1 MGFAVSHPWSRG
13 SIVSTDYLVV
23 ATADS
28 GQHVGSADPT
38 ADPLINPHYLEE
50 EHGEKLCAVLVAG
63 YLSVTDM
70 TVLLEMA
77 KFVRA
82 LADISPLKVSWLSRR
97 FLALVLRSAYRIS
110 LRRRRSLAPTFGMM
124 LP

>member
-1 MGFAVSHPWSRG
+1 VVSGKHREYLLPVL
-13 SIVSTDYLVV
+13 IVADV
-23 ATADS
+23 DS

-38 ADPLINPHYLEE
+38 VDPLIDPHYLEE
-50 EHGEKLCAVLVAG
+50 EHGEKFCAASMASC
-63 YLSVTDM
+63 LSVTDM

-82 LADISPLKVSWLSRR
+82 LADISPLKVSWLPRH

-110 LRRRRSLAPTFGMM
+110 S
-124 LP
+124 